1 MVSGGFR
8 EPSEPPAHF
17 LPLTAYLTP
26 MALRLPIFPLS
37 VVLFP
42 GAPLPLHI
50 FEPRYKRMLA
60 DCLLGDRRFGITP
73 MNSSSAPPDVGTVG
87 CVAEVRVNQ
96 ELPDGRSNVVVVG
109 GSRFVL
115 SRLLDEPHPYLVAL
129 VQPFDDDVG
138 SEPAAEDIAELREL
152 FERYFAGL
160 RELNDTMPEEP
171 ALPDDAPSLSFHI
184 ASGIECD
191 LAVKQR
197 LLTERSTSRRIKA
210 LVLLLPVLTSA
221 IELGLQVHRS
231 AHTNGKGGA
240 IPDAMAQ

>member
-1 MVSGGFR
+1 MPF
-8 EPSEPPAHF
+8 
-17 LPLTAYLTP
+17 
-26 MALRLPIFPLS
+26 RLPIFPLS

-73 MNSSSAPPDVGTVG
+73 VNGTLQLPDPGTVG

-109 GSRFVL
+109 GARFVL
-115 SRLLDEPHPYLVAL
+115 SRLLDESHPYLVAM
-129 VQPFDDDVG
+129 VQTFDDDAD
-138 SEPAAEDIAELREL
+138 SEPAAEDTAELREL
-152 FERYFAGL
+152 FGRYFARL

-171 ALPDDAPSLSFHI
+171 ALPDDASSLSFHI

-191 LAVKQR
+191 LGVKQR
-197 LLTERSTSRRIKA
+197 LLAERSTSRRIKA
-210 LVLLLPVLTSA
+210 LILLIPVLTSA
-221 IELGLQVHRS
+221 VESGLKVHRL

-240 IPDAMAQ
+240 IPDALAQ

>member
-1 MVSGGFR
+1 MPF
-8 EPSEPPAHF
+8 
-17 LPLTAYLTP
+17 
-26 MALRLPIFPLS
+26 RLPIFPLS

-73 MNSSSAPPDVGTVG
+73 VNSNSDLPGPGSVG

-109 GSRFVL
+109 GPRFVL
-115 SRLLDEPHPYLVAL
+115 SRLLDEPHPYLIAM
-129 VQPFDDDVG
+129 VQTFDDDAD
-138 SEPAAEDIAELREL
+138 SEPAAEDISELREL
-152 FERYFAGL
+152 FGRYFAGL
-160 RELNDTMPEEP
+160 RELNDAIPEEP
-171 ALPDDAPSLSFHI
+171 ALPDDASSLSFHI

-191 LAVKQR
+191 LGVKQR
-197 LLTERSTSRRIKA
+197 LLAERSISRRIKA
-210 LVLLLPVLTSA
+210 LILLLPVLTSA
-221 IELGLQVHRS
+221 VELGLGVHRR

-240 IPDAMAQ
+240 IPDALAQ